1 MYNKH
6 VTKPYMPKNLMPLW
20 HGPPIYYWV
29 SILKVFLL
37 SPSGPAFF
45 KKSSKNGPTAKSL
58 CFEGFL
64 LKLSG
69 ISFCNNDSTHS
80 ATGDLVK

>member
-1 MYNKH
+1 MAWASYILLGLNFEGFSAE
-6 VTKPYMPKNLMPLW
+6 PLW
-20 HGPPIYYWV
+20 
-29 SILKVFLL
+29 
-37 SPSGPAFF
+37 ARFF